1 MAVLFAL
8 TSFNKLL
15 RTDSCKWFPPQHRT
29 MELKIGQKERGEEKN
44 NKFHKSGELGDVRH
58 PPRSRPYS
66 VGHLHSPAEAL
77 CFEPLGAT
85 PAIDLRSRDYRAPIK
100 KNFIFLRIK
109 SRREKRLSRW
119 STTSVAGQSETGGVT
134 GDRREEK
141 WKKFNQ
147 ISVTFK
153 YKKEPIEVIWKIF
166 TFFVTATKFWL
177 GSV

>member
-1 MAVLFAL
+1 
-8 TSFNKLL
+8 
-15 RTDSCKWFPPQHRT
+15 
-29 MELKIGQKERGEEKN
+29 MELKIGQKRERGREH
-44 NKFHKSGELGDVRH
+44 NKFHKSGELDDVRH

-66 VGHLHSPAEAL
+66 VGHLHSPTEAL

-85 PAIDLRSRDYRAPIK
+85 PAIDLRSRDYRPPIK
-100 KNFIFLRIK
+100 KLFIFLRIK

-147 ISVTFK
+147 ISVTFIYIKKSQSKLFGK
-153 YKKEPIEVIWKIF
+153 YLHFSLQPQHFGWGQFE
-166 TFFVTATKFWL
+166 T
-177 GSV
+177 SVPKTWP